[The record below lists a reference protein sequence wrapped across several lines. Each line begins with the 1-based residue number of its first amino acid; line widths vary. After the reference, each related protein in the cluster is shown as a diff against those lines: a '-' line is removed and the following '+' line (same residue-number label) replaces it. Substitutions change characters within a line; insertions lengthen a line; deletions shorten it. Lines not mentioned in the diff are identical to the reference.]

1 MTMYVKQA
9 RYRMREKGRERDK
22 CTDAVEL
29 LMMDM
34 TRSPGDLDWITRSM
48 GDRQVETRYGKCNH
62 GGL

>member
-1 MTMYVKQA
+1 
-9 RYRMREKGRERDK
+9 MREKGRERDK